1 MFNIHHRYVQYNI
14 IYLYKYKGRYA
25 VENNNNRELIM
36 KNKKDVKKKSRR
48 YFFLYVAI
56 LESIPITCE
65 MYFVPRM
72 NNSTHNARK

>member
-36 KNKKDVKKKSRR
+36 KNKKDVKKKNPEDI
-48 YFFLYVAI
+48 FFLYVAI

-72 NNSTHNARK
+72 NKYT